1 MYFKTLISIIC
12 LGMSGF
18 SFGQSSEPKS
28 DTFLSALPNKCVA
41 LHKGRTCYA
50 QITMRFSVPRP
61 GQYCLLRREDEKVI
75 ACEAIERYGLF
86 KLQFESTS
94 KQAYLLV
101 EQLTKKEVA
110 QAMID
115 VAWVHQKK
123 SRKRR
128 WRLF

>member
-1 MYFKTLISIIC
+1 MYFKTLLSIFC
-12 LGMSGF
+12 LSLSGF
-18 SFGQSSEPKS
+18 SFAQSGEPH
-28 DTFLSALPNKCVA
+28 TELYFSALPNKCVA

-50 QITMRFSVPRP
+50 QITMRFAVPKP
-61 GQYCLLRREDEKVI
+61 GQYCLLRKEDSKI
-75 ACEAIERYGLF
+75 LTCEAIERYGLF
-86 KLQFESTS
+86 QIQFESTS
-94 KQAYLLV
+94 KQAYSLV
-101 EQLTKKEVA
+101 ERLTKKEIA

>member
-1 MYFKTLISIIC
+1 MYFRVLLSILC
-12 LGMSGF
+12 LGVSGF
-18 SFGQSSEPKS
+18 INAEVSQSKDGPYM
-28 DTFLSALPNKCVA
+28 SALPNKCVA

-50 QITMRFSVPRP
+50 QITMRFAVPKP

-86 KLQFESTS
+86 QLQFESTS
-94 KQAYLLV
+94 KQAYSLI
-101 EQLTKKEVA
+101 EQLTKKEIA